1 MSSIIRRQTI
11 ERRKKEPKSVHREK
25 IASAASVLFME
36 RGIAATSMDDIA
48 KAAGYSK
55 ATLYVY
61 FENKEEIVG
70 ILVLDSMKKLPT
82 AQLEEF
88 LISGV
93 DKGDLRSIVLLQ
105 IVESDEVRIS
115 KKKTVLFAIMFL
127 SLVGFVLGI
136 LYLKSVA
143 DYKQAVRETTFED
156 INISDIPDG
165 VYVGEY
171 DVDLIYA
178 KVEVTV
184 QNGEITNINILEHR
198 HERGK
203 TAEVITDS
211 IVEEQKIDVDAIS
224 GATNSSTVI
233 KKAVENALKSRKLT
247 TF

>member
-1 MSSIIRRQTI
+1 M
-11 ERRKKEPKSVHREK
+11 
-25 IASAASVLFME
+25 
-36 RGIAATSMDDIA
+36 
-48 KAAGYSK
+48 
-55 ATLYVY
+55 
-61 FENKEEIVG
+61 
-70 ILVLDSMKKLPT
+70 
-82 AQLEEF
+82 
-88 LISGV
+88 
-93 DKGDLRSIVLLQ
+93 
-105 IVESDEVRIS
+105 RIS
-115 KKKTVLFAIMFL
+115 KKKTVLFVIMFL
-127 SLVGFVLGI
+127 FLVGFVLRI

-143 DYKQAVRETTFED
+143 DYRQAVRETTFED

-171 DVDLIYA
+171 DVDFIYA

-203 TAEVITDS
+203 AAEVIADS
-211 IVEEQKIDVDAIS
+211 IVDEQKIDVDAIS

>member
-1 MSSIIRRQTI
+1 M
-11 ERRKKEPKSVHREK
+11 
-25 IASAASVLFME
+25 
-36 RGIAATSMDDIA
+36 
-48 KAAGYSK
+48 
-55 ATLYVY
+55 
-61 FENKEEIVG
+61 
-70 ILVLDSMKKLPT
+70 
-82 AQLEEF
+82 
-88 LISGV
+88 
-93 DKGDLRSIVLLQ
+93 
-105 IVESDEVRIS
+105 RIS
-115 KKKTVLFAIMFL
+115 KKKTVLFVIMFFL
-127 SLVGFVLGI
+127 LVGFVLGI
-136 LYLKSVA
+136 LYLKSVV

-171 DVDLIYA
+171 DVDFIYA

-211 IVEEQKIDVDAIS
+211 IVDEQKIDVDAIS

>member
-1 MSSIIRRQTI
+1 MVSICC
-11 ERRKKEPKSVHREK
+11 
-25 IASAASVLFME
+25 
-36 RGIAATSMDDIA
+36 
-48 KAAGYSK
+48 
-55 ATLYVY
+55 
-61 FENKEEIVG
+61 
-70 ILVLDSMKKLPT
+70 
-82 AQLEEF
+82 
-88 LISGV
+88 
-93 DKGDLRSIVLLQ
+93 IVLLQ
-105 IVESDEVRIS
+105 IVESVEMGIS
-115 KKKTVLFAIMFL
+115 KKKTVLFVIMFL
-127 SLVGFVLGI
+127 LLIDLVWGI
-136 LYLKSVA
+136 IYLKSVA
-143 DYKQAVRETTFED
+143 DYKQAVKETTFED

-171 DVDLIYA
+171 DVDFIYA

-211 IVEEQKIDVDAIS
+211 IVDEQKIDVDAIS

>member
-1 MSSIIRRQTI
+1 MVSICC
-11 ERRKKEPKSVHREK
+11 
-25 IASAASVLFME
+25 
-36 RGIAATSMDDIA
+36 
-48 KAAGYSK
+48 
-55 ATLYVY
+55 
-61 FENKEEIVG
+61 
-70 ILVLDSMKKLPT
+70 
-82 AQLEEF
+82 
-88 LISGV
+88 
-93 DKGDLRSIVLLQ
+93 IVLLQ

-115 KKKTVLFAIMFL
+115 KKKTVLFVIMFL
-127 SLVGFVLGI
+127 FLVGFVLRI

-143 DYKQAVRETTFED
+143 DYRQAVRETTFED

-171 DVDLIYA
+171 DVDFIYA

-211 IVEEQKIDVDAIS
+211 IVDKQKIDVDAIS

>member
-1 MSSIIRRQTI
+1 M
-11 ERRKKEPKSVHREK
+11 
-25 IASAASVLFME
+25 
-36 RGIAATSMDDIA
+36 
-48 KAAGYSK
+48 
-55 ATLYVY
+55 
-61 FENKEEIVG
+61 
-70 ILVLDSMKKLPT
+70 
-82 AQLEEF
+82 
-88 LISGV
+88 
-93 DKGDLRSIVLLQ
+93 
-105 IVESDEVRIS
+105 RIS
-115 KKKTVLFAIMFL
+115 KKKTVLFVIMFL
-127 SLVGFVLGI
+127 LLVGFVLGI

-171 DVDLIYA
+171 DVDFIYA
-178 KVEVTV
+178 KVEVTM

-211 IVEEQKIDVDAIS
+211 IIDEQKIDVDAIS

>member
-1 MSSIIRRQTI
+1 M
-11 ERRKKEPKSVHREK
+11 
-25 IASAASVLFME
+25 
-36 RGIAATSMDDIA
+36 
-48 KAAGYSK
+48 
-55 ATLYVY
+55 
-61 FENKEEIVG
+61 
-70 ILVLDSMKKLPT
+70 
-82 AQLEEF
+82 
-88 LISGV
+88 
-93 DKGDLRSIVLLQ
+93 
-105 IVESDEVRIS
+105 RIS
-115 KKKTVLFAIMFL
+115 KKRTVLFVIMFL
-127 SLVGFVLGI
+127 LLVGFVLGI

-143 DYKQAVRETTFED
+143 DYRQAVRETIFED

-171 DVDLIYA
+171 DVNFIYA
-178 KVEVTV
+178 EVEVTV

-211 IVEEQKIDVDAIS
+211 IVDEQKIDVDAIS

>member
-1 MSSIIRRQTI
+1 MR
-11 ERRKKEPKSVHREK
+11 VC
-25 IASAASVLFME
+25 
-36 RGIAATSMDDIA
+36 
-48 KAAGYSK
+48 
-55 ATLYVY
+55 
-61 FENKEEIVG
+61 
-70 ILVLDSMKKLPT
+70 
-82 AQLEEF
+82 
-88 LISGV
+88 
-93 DKGDLRSIVLLQ
+93 
-105 IVESDEVRIS
+105 
-115 KKKTVLFAIMFL
+115 KKKTVLFIIML
-127 SLVGFVLGI
+127 LLLVGFVLGI

-143 DYKQAVRETTFED
+143 DYRQAVRETTFED
-156 INISDIPDG
+156 IHISDIPDG

-171 DVDLIYA
+171 DVDFIYA

-211 IVEEQKIDVDAIS
+211 IVDEQKIDVDAIS

>member
-1 MSSIIRRQTI
+1 M
-11 ERRKKEPKSVHREK
+11 
-25 IASAASVLFME
+25 
-36 RGIAATSMDDIA
+36 
-48 KAAGYSK
+48 
-55 ATLYVY
+55 
-61 FENKEEIVG
+61 
-70 ILVLDSMKKLPT
+70 
-82 AQLEEF
+82 
-88 LISGV
+88 
-93 DKGDLRSIVLLQ
+93 
-105 IVESDEVRIS
+105 RIS
-115 KKKTVLFAIMFL
+115 KKKTVLFVIMFL
-127 SLVGFVLGI
+127 LLVGFVLGI

-143 DYKQAVRETTFED
+143 DYRQAVRETTFED

-171 DVDLIYA
+171 DVDFIYA

-211 IVEEQKIDVDAIS
+211 IIDEQKIDVDAIS

>member
-1 MSSIIRRQTI
+1 MVFIC
-11 ERRKKEPKSVHREK
+11 
-25 IASAASVLFME
+25 
-36 RGIAATSMDDIA
+36 
-48 KAAGYSK
+48 Y
-55 ATLYVY
+55 
-61 FENKEEIVG
+61 
-70 ILVLDSMKKLPT
+70 
-82 AQLEEF
+82 
-88 LISGV
+88 
-93 DKGDLRSIVLLQ
+93 IVLLQ
-105 IVESDEVRIS
+105 IVESNEVRIS
-115 KKKTVLFAIMFL
+115 KKKTVLFVIVFL
-127 SLVGFVLGI
+127 LIVGFVLGI

-171 DVDLIYA
+171 DVDFIYA

-211 IVEEQKIDVDAIS
+211 IVDEQKIDVDAIS